1 MTGPPSGRRALVTL
15 YGVATLF
22 VLTVVLAAGALSA
35 EMRHR
40 ALENAGGQVA
50 RQVAAAQ
57 AALDRSLRRADSL
70 VADMA
75 ARADGSSPSQA
86 LGPADRDVAGAMLRH
101 QAGHDPVI
109 RQLAYVDE
117 DLGILASSNQRAR
130 GQHIDL
136 PAEFVQRLRAQPD
149 ASLTVAT
156 STSRRDEPPTAIHL
170 GRRVVLAD
178 GRELLAVAEM
188 PLAALTK
195 LLEEGAYLPGAEV
208 TLESPDGALLA
219 RLPGGNPSSS
229 RPSAPAPERAI
240 ADGAAHL
247 VPSRLAG
254 HAAVVAARPVFHRQL
269 VVTGSLPQAEVLAGW
284 ARDRLAVAAGAAG
297 FLAMILAAAAFSH
310 VQLRRQRRDRQTIL
324 QSKLNLDQALES
336 MVDGLVLLDARNR
349 VLAWNRRF
357 VELFP
362 WVERAIGPQTP
373 FRQLIE
379 MTLDHLRGH
388 GLDISQNAWLAGDL
402 RRTRSVQDE
411 QELALPGGR
420 SIMAVKSP
428 MPDGGIVCV
437 FRDTTERRQ
446 HIADVVKGKAQ
457 LQATL
462 DALPDQ
468 LLEVGL
474 DGRCFEFHCPRGVVS
489 GLLVDQPVGLTLA
502 EVLPPDGSTEVMAS
516 LREAYVAGRCTG
528 RQFER
533 RASQGT
539 SWFEISAS
547 RKPVGEGADARFIVI
562 LRNITETKAA
572 TQEIEHLAFY
582 DPLTGLPNR
591 RLLLHRLQGCIDNNA
606 RHNRQGA
613 LLFLDIDDFKRL
625 NDAHGQAVGDDMLRQ
640 VAARLQGVLREGGML
655 ARLAGDEFVLMLENL
670 SHDHALAM
678 VQARALADGALAQ
691 MAEPFRLA
699 RLEYHSTCSIGVCV
713 FDGSRRSIE
722 DLLKQADIA
731 MYYAKLGGGH
741 AVRVFEPAMKTTVTA
756 RAALDSELHVA
767 LKKRQFVLHYQPQ
780 VNHLG
785 RVVGAEALIRWNH
798 PMRGMVPPAGFIEPA
813 EQTGLIVPIGLW
825 ALEEACGQLERWG
838 HDARY
843 AHLTLSV
850 NVSAR
855 QFRKDDFA
863 EEVRQV
869 LIRTGCQPARLKLE
883 LTESLLHDQVTET
896 ISKMKS
902 LAAIGIRFSM
912 DDFGTGFSSLS
923 YMAQLPLHQL
933 KIDKF
938 FVHGIGQNPK
948 IELIVQT
955 ILGMAANLDLEV
967 VAEGVETE
975 AQLAFLQAHG
985 CKVSQG
991 YFFGRPEALPD
1002 FEHRL
1007 RELTPGVVRG

>member
-1 MTGPPSGRRALVTL
+1 MTVRPSSRRALTTL

-22 VLTVVLAAGALSA
+22 MLTVALAAGALSA

-40 ALENAGGQVA
+40 ALEKAGGQVA
-50 RQVAAAQ
+50 RQVSAAQ
-57 AALDRSLRRADSL
+57 AAIDRSLRRADSL
-70 VADMA
+70 LADMA
-75 ARADGSSPSQA
+75 ARADGASLAQA
-86 LGPADRDVAGAMLRH
+86 LGATDRDAASAQLR
-101 QAGHDPVI
+101 QQVGHDPVI
-109 RQLAYVDE
+109 RQLAYLDE
-117 DLGILASSNQRAR
+117 ELRVLAASNPRAR
-130 GQHIDL
+130 GRPVDL
-136 PAEFVQRLRAQPD
+136 PAGFAQRLRAQAD
-149 ASLTVAT
+149 ASLAVGISPGAPN
-156 STSRRDEPPTAIHL
+156 SALSILHL
-170 GRRVVLAD
+170 GRRAVLAD
-178 GRELLAVAEM
+178 GRELFAVAEV
-188 PLAALTK
+188 PLAALGK
-195 LLEEGAYLPGAEV
+195 LLEEGADLPGLEA
-208 TLESPDGALLA
+208 TLESADGTLLVRLPDGE
-219 RLPGGNPSSS
+219 RTG
-229 RPSAPAPERAI
+229 RPAAPAPGRPV
-240 ADGAAHL
+240 ADGVAHL
-247 VPSRLAG
+247 APSRLGG
-254 HAAVVAARPVFHRQL
+254 HAAVVAARPAFHRQL
-269 VVTGSLPQAEVLAGW
+269 VVTASQPQAQVLAGW
-284 ARDRLAVAAGAAG
+284 KRDRLAVAAGAAG
-297 FLAMILAAAAFSH
+297 FLAMILAAALFSH
-310 VQLRRQRRDRQTIL
+310 VQLRRQGRDRQIIL

-336 MVDGLVLLDARNR
+336 MVDGLVLLDPRDR

-362 WVERAIGPQTP
+362 WVERAIAPHTP

-379 MTLDHLRGH
+379 MTLEHLRGQ
-388 GLDISQNAWLAGDL
+388 GLDVSQNAWLAGDL
-402 RRTRSVQDE
+402 RRTRGVQDE
-411 QELALPGGR
+411 QELAMPGGR
-420 SIMAVKSP
+420 SILAVKSP

-474 DGRCFEFHCPRGVVS
+474 DGRCFDFHCPPGVAS

-502 EVLPPDGSTEVMAS
+502 EVLPPDGNTEVMAA

-539 SWFEISAS
+539 SWFEASVS

-582 DPLTGLPNR
+582 DALTGLPNR
-591 RLLLHRLQGCIDNNA
+591 RLLLHRLQGCVDNNA
-606 RHNRQGA
+606 RHQRQGA

-640 VAARLQGVLREGGML
+640 VAARLQDVLRDGGML

-678 VQARALADGALAQ
+678 VQARALADNAMAR

-699 RLEYHSTCSIGVCV
+699 RIEYHSTCSIGVCV
-713 FDGSRRSIE
+713 FDGGRRSIE

-731 MYYAKLGGGH
+731 MYYAKLDGGH

-798 PMRGMVPPAGFIEPA
+798 PVRGMVPPAGFIEPA

-855 QFRKDDFA
+855 QFRKEDFA

-869 LIRTGCQPARLKLE
+869 LIRTGCQPSRLKLE

-912 DDFGTGFSSLS
+912 DDFGIGFSSLS
-923 YMAQLPLHQL
+923 YMARLPLHQL
-933 KIDKF
+933 KVDKF
-938 FVHGIGQNPK
+938 FVQGIGQNPK

-975 AQLAFLQAHG
+975 GQLAFLQAHG

-991 YFFGRPEALPD
+991 YYFGRPEALSD

-1007 RELTPGVVRG
+1007 KEPTPGVARG

>member
-1 MTGPPSGRRALVTL
+1 MTALRSGRRALATL

-22 VLTVVLAAGALSA
+22 MLAVALAAGALSA

-40 ALENAGGQVA
+40 ALETASGQVA

-57 AALDRSLRRADSL
+57 AAVDRSLRRADSL
-70 VADMA
+70 LADMA
-75 ARADGSSPSQA
+75 ARADGASLAQA
-86 LGPADRDVAGAMLRH
+86 LGAADRDAASAQLRH
-101 QAGHDPVI
+101 QVGHDPMV

-117 DLGILASSNQRAR
+117 DLRVLAASNQRAR
-130 GQHIDL
+130 GQPIEL
-136 PAEFVQRLRAQPD
+136 PAGFAQRLHTQAD
-149 ASLTVAT
+149 ASLAVGMSA
-156 STSRRDEPPTAIHL
+156 SAPDGVPTAIHL

-178 GRELLAVAEM
+178 GRELLAVAEV
-188 PLAALTK
+188 PLGALAR
-195 LLEEGAYLPGAEV
+195 LLEEGADLPGLEV
-208 TLESPDGALLA
+208 TLEAADGTLLA
-219 RLPGGNPSSS
+219 GLPEGDGRTE
-229 RPSAPAPERAI
+229 RPAAAAPERAV
-240 ADGAAHL
+240 ADGMAHL
-247 VPSRLAG
+247 AASRLGG
-254 HAAVVAARPVFHRQL
+254 HAAVVAARPAFHRQL
-269 VVTGSLPQAEVLAGW
+269 VVTASLPQAQVLAGW
-284 ARDRLAVAAGAAG
+284 KRDRLAVAAGAAG
-297 FLAMILAAAAFSH
+297 FLAMILAAAVFSH
-310 VQLRRQRRDRQTIL
+310 VQLRRQRRNRQIIL

-336 MVDGLVLLDARNR
+336 MVDGLVLLDPRDR

-362 WVERAIGPQTP
+362 WVEPTIAPQTP

-379 MTLDHLRGH
+379 MTLEHLRGH
-388 GLDISQNAWLAGDL
+388 GLDVSQNAWLGGDL

-411 QELALPGGR
+411 QELTLPGGR
-420 SIMAVKSP
+420 SILAVKSP

-474 DGRCFEFHCPRGVVS
+474 DGRCFDFHCPPGVAS

-502 EVLPPDGSTEVMAS
+502 EVLPPDGNTEVMAA

-539 SWFEISAS
+539 SWFEASVS
-547 RKPVGEGADARFIVI
+547 RKPVGEGTDARFIVI
-562 LRNITETKAA
+562 LRNITETKTA

-582 DPLTGLPNR
+582 DALTGLPNR
-591 RLLLHRLQGCIDNNA
+591 RLLLHRLQGCVDNNA
-606 RHNRQGA
+606 RHQRQGA

-640 VAARLQGVLREGGML
+640 VAARLQDVLREGGML

-678 VQARALADGALAQ
+678 VQARALADNALAR

-699 RLEYHSTCSIGVCV
+699 RIEYHSTCSIGVCV
-713 FDGSRRSIE
+713 FDGGRRSIE

-798 PMRGMVPPAGFIEPA
+798 PVRGMVPPAGFIEPA

-855 QFRKDDFA
+855 QFRKEDFA

-869 LIRTGCQPARLKLE
+869 LIRTGCQPSRLKLE

-912 DDFGTGFSSLS
+912 DDFGIGFSSLS

-933 KIDKF
+933 KVDKF
-938 FVHGIGQNPK
+938 FVQGIGQNPK

-975 AQLAFLQAHG
+975 GQLVFLQAHG

-991 YFFGRPEALPD
+991 YYFGRPEALSD

-1007 RELTPGVVRG
+1007 KEPAPGVARG